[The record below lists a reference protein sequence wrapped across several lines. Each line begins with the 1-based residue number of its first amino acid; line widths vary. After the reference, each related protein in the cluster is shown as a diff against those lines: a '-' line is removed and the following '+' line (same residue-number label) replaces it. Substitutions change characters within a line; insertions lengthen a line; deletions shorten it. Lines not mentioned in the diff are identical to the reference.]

1 MKLWQKISLI
11 ALVFVTLA
19 VQLTQFYILDSHFR
33 SAIAREVN
41 SAASAHSALA
51 ASLSNHAAY
60 ERLKAN
66 TLFLSTDQLTDMLKD
81 TITTDISTA
90 DVIEVKKGGKTIT
103 AVGTEVLDGASY
115 DLASVKP
122 NDAITD
128 GKTVIFDA
136 GEKTYLMVVSII
148 KLEAMS
154 YELRTVYDVTNVYD
168 KHDANL
174 NNARMWGLCCGGGIS
189 VLLLI
194 SVLGSLRPLKRAV
207 KTIGAAAAGDYTVR
221 MPEKGSSE
229 LKTLAHSINEMT
241 ASINERE
248 EKLRGIAESRKRFAD
263 AMAHEMKTP
272 LTSILGF
279 ADILRIKSVVTDEQR
294 RDFASAIVE
303 EAKRLRGLSAK
314 LLTLASTDNTP
325 LDFADIPVA
334 QLFSDVHATMAPV
347 LGRHGIKL
355 TTLHKNAVLHI
366 DRELFLSLLYNLID
380 NAAKASPDNSE
391 IWLIQSE
398 LDGHTVVSVI
408 DRGMGMKPD
417 TVRRA
422 TEAFYMED
430 KARSRKAGGAGL
442 GLALC
447 DDICRRHGA
456 RLEIRST
463 YQKGTTIIIHMNVAP
478 IPKNQGDELEALL
491 QKRPPREKIREKERQ
506 KRNIFLSVFL
516 PLFLCAA
523 ILTLGYFSP
532 TLFSRV
538 MPNFKN
544 KESAAQITGAES
556 PLYLED
562 PSSLVLPPW
571 NDIDDS
577 KSQVYASDNQS
588 VPYSIKMR
596 ITDDL
601 QTYAE
606 STGDSRFYTYNN
618 QLQDPYVYIDMSDL
632 YVRSIIEPF
641 LKGCTINDNMQFSGY
656 MHTYDP
662 NDNFSTLPKYIY
674 AQNVTVNTKEGR
686 DFLVDFVFTPI
697 SGIPLYVHATEID
710 AATAAFP
717 EDSEFFNLVVTALFV
732 ATHAEADADEFT
744 SQVESYYTSDKY
756 TSLIASFYDFPAH
769 LFSFPPDTTPE
780 EDWRVELL
788 VGLRDNMY
796 DMLYNFVYS
805 IDSASSIDYRDESL
819 IVLRNEIGY
828 TMTVF
833 YDAISESITGYGL
846 DPSNPD
852 VYHAA
857 PFLFGETVYQ
867 GAYVYD
873 G

>member
-1 MKLWQKISLI
+1 M
-11 ALVFVTLA
+11 FVTLA

-66 TLFLSTDQLTDMLKD
+66 TLFLSTEQLTDMLKD

-136 GEKTYLMVVSII
+136 GEKTYLMVVSVI

-168 KHDANL
+168 EHDASL
-174 NNARMWGLCCGGGIS
+174 NNARLWGLCCGGGIS

-194 SVLGSLRPLKRAV
+194 SVLGFLRPLKRAV

-279 ADILRIKSVVTDEQR
+279 ADIP
-294 RDFASAIVE
+294 A
-303 EAKRLRGLSAK
+303 
-314 LLTLASTDNTP
+314 
-325 LDFADIPVA
+325 A

-347 LGRHGIKL
+347 LGRRGIKL
-355 TTLHKNAVLHI
+355 TALHKNAMLHI

-491 QKRPPREKIREKERQ
+491 QKRPPREKTRDKAREKERQ
-506 KRNIFLSVFL
+506 KRKKQRE
-516 PLFLCAA
+516 
-523 ILTLGYFSP
+523 TRY
-532 TLFSRV
+532 
-538 MPNFKN
+538 
-544 KESAAQITGAES
+544 
-556 PLYLED
+556 
-562 PSSLVLPPW
+562 
-571 NDIDDS
+571 
-577 KSQVYASDNQS
+577 
-588 VPYSIKMR
+588 
-596 ITDDL
+596 
-601 QTYAE
+601 
-606 STGDSRFYTYNN
+606 
-618 QLQDPYVYIDMSDL
+618 
-632 YVRSIIEPF
+632 
-641 LKGCTINDNMQFSGY
+641 KGGRTI
-656 MHTYDP
+656 
-662 NDNFSTLPKYIY
+662 
-674 AQNVTVNTKEGR
+674 
-686 DFLVDFVFTPI
+686 
-697 SGIPLYVHATEID
+697 
-710 AATAAFP
+710 
-717 EDSEFFNLVVTALFV
+717 
-732 ATHAEADADEFT
+732 
-744 SQVESYYTSDKY
+744 
-756 TSLIASFYDFPAH
+756 
-769 LFSFPPDTTPE
+769 
-780 EDWRVELL
+780 
-788 VGLRDNMY
+788 
-796 DMLYNFVYS
+796 
-805 IDSASSIDYRDESL
+805 
-819 IVLRNEIGY
+819 
-828 TMTVF
+828 
-833 YDAISESITGYGL
+833 
-846 DPSNPD
+846 
-852 VYHAA
+852 
-857 PFLFGETVYQ
+857 
-867 GAYVYD
+867 
-873 G
+873 

>member
-168 KHDANL
+168 EHDVNL

-194 SVLGSLRPLKRAV
+194 SVLGFLRPLKRAV

-279 ADILRIKSVVTDEQR
+279 ADI
-294 RDFASAIVE
+294 
-303 EAKRLRGLSAK
+303 
-314 LLTLASTDNTP
+314 
-325 LDFADIPVA
+325 PVA

-347 LGRHGIKL
+347 LGRRGIKL

-491 QKRPPREKIREKERQ
+491 QKRPPREKTREKERQ
-506 KRNIFLSVFL
+506 KRKKQRE
-516 PLFLCAA
+516 
-523 ILTLGYFSP
+523 TRY
-532 TLFSRV
+532 
-538 MPNFKN
+538 
-544 KESAAQITGAES
+544 
-556 PLYLED
+556 
-562 PSSLVLPPW
+562 
-571 NDIDDS
+571 
-577 KSQVYASDNQS
+577 
-588 VPYSIKMR
+588 
-596 ITDDL
+596 
-601 QTYAE
+601 
-606 STGDSRFYTYNN
+606 
-618 QLQDPYVYIDMSDL
+618 
-632 YVRSIIEPF
+632 
-641 LKGCTINDNMQFSGY
+641 KGGRTI
-656 MHTYDP
+656 
-662 NDNFSTLPKYIY
+662 
-674 AQNVTVNTKEGR
+674 
-686 DFLVDFVFTPI
+686 
-697 SGIPLYVHATEID
+697 
-710 AATAAFP
+710 
-717 EDSEFFNLVVTALFV
+717 
-732 ATHAEADADEFT
+732 
-744 SQVESYYTSDKY
+744 
-756 TSLIASFYDFPAH
+756 
-769 LFSFPPDTTPE
+769 
-780 EDWRVELL
+780 
-788 VGLRDNMY
+788 
-796 DMLYNFVYS
+796 
-805 IDSASSIDYRDESL
+805 
-819 IVLRNEIGY
+819 
-828 TMTVF
+828 
-833 YDAISESITGYGL
+833 
-846 DPSNPD
+846 
-852 VYHAA
+852 
-857 PFLFGETVYQ
+857 
-867 GAYVYD
+867 
-873 G
+873 

>member
-1 MKLWQKISLI
+1 M
-11 ALVFVTLA
+11 FVTLA

-66 TLFLSTDQLTDMLKD
+66 TLFLSTEQLTDMLKD

-136 GEKTYLMVVSII
+136 GEKTYLMVVSVI

-168 KHDANL
+168 EHDASL
-174 NNARMWGLCCGGGIS
+174 NNARLWGLCCGGGIS

-194 SVLGSLRPLKRAV
+194 SVLGFLRPLKRAV

-263 AMAHEMKTP
+263 AMA
-272 LTSILGF
+272 
-279 ADILRIKSVVTDEQR
+279 
-294 RDFASAIVE
+294 
-303 EAKRLRGLSAK
+303 
-314 LLTLASTDNTP
+314 
-325 LDFADIPVA
+325 
-334 QLFSDVHATMAPV
+334 PV
-347 LGRHGIKL
+347 LGRRGIKL
-355 TTLHKNAVLHI
+355 TALHKNAMLHI

-380 NAAKASPDNSE
+380 NAAKASPDNSK

-491 QKRPPREKIREKERQ
+491 QKRPPREKTRDKAREKERQ
-506 KRNIFLSVFL
+506 KRKKQRE
-516 PLFLCAA
+516 
-523 ILTLGYFSP
+523 TRY
-532 TLFSRV
+532 
-538 MPNFKN
+538 
-544 KESAAQITGAES
+544 
-556 PLYLED
+556 
-562 PSSLVLPPW
+562 
-571 NDIDDS
+571 
-577 KSQVYASDNQS
+577 
-588 VPYSIKMR
+588 
-596 ITDDL
+596 
-601 QTYAE
+601 
-606 STGDSRFYTYNN
+606 
-618 QLQDPYVYIDMSDL
+618 
-632 YVRSIIEPF
+632 
-641 LKGCTINDNMQFSGY
+641 KGGRTI
-656 MHTYDP
+656 
-662 NDNFSTLPKYIY
+662 
-674 AQNVTVNTKEGR
+674 
-686 DFLVDFVFTPI
+686 
-697 SGIPLYVHATEID
+697 
-710 AATAAFP
+710 
-717 EDSEFFNLVVTALFV
+717 
-732 ATHAEADADEFT
+732 
-744 SQVESYYTSDKY
+744 
-756 TSLIASFYDFPAH
+756 
-769 LFSFPPDTTPE
+769 
-780 EDWRVELL
+780 
-788 VGLRDNMY
+788 
-796 DMLYNFVYS
+796 
-805 IDSASSIDYRDESL
+805 
-819 IVLRNEIGY
+819 
-828 TMTVF
+828 
-833 YDAISESITGYGL
+833 
-846 DPSNPD
+846 
-852 VYHAA
+852 
-857 PFLFGETVYQ
+857 
-867 GAYVYD
+867 
-873 G
+873 

>member
-11 ALVFVTLA
+11 ALMFVTLA

-66 TLFLSTDQLTDMLKD
+66 TLFLSTEQLTDMLKD

-103 AVGTEVLDGASY
+103 AV
-115 DLASVKP
+115 SV
-122 NDAITD
+122 
-128 GKTVIFDA
+128 
-136 GEKTYLMVVSII
+136 I

-168 KHDANL
+168 EHDASL
-174 NNARMWGLCCGGGIS
+174 NNARLWGLCCGGGIS

-194 SVLGSLRPLKRAV
+194 SVLGFLRPLKRAV

-325 LDFADIPVA
+325 LDFADIPAA

-347 LGRHGIKL
+347 LGRRGIKL
-355 TTLHKNAVLHI
+355 TALHKNAMLHI

-491 QKRPPREKIREKERQ
+491 QKRPPREKTRDKAREKERQ
-506 KRNIFLSVFL
+506 KRKKQRE
-516 PLFLCAA
+516 
-523 ILTLGYFSP
+523 TRY
-532 TLFSRV
+532 
-538 MPNFKN
+538 
-544 KESAAQITGAES
+544 
-556 PLYLED
+556 
-562 PSSLVLPPW
+562 
-571 NDIDDS
+571 
-577 KSQVYASDNQS
+577 
-588 VPYSIKMR
+588 
-596 ITDDL
+596 
-601 QTYAE
+601 
-606 STGDSRFYTYNN
+606 
-618 QLQDPYVYIDMSDL
+618 
-632 YVRSIIEPF
+632 
-641 LKGCTINDNMQFSGY
+641 KGGRTI
-656 MHTYDP
+656 
-662 NDNFSTLPKYIY
+662 
-674 AQNVTVNTKEGR
+674 
-686 DFLVDFVFTPI
+686 
-697 SGIPLYVHATEID
+697 
-710 AATAAFP
+710 
-717 EDSEFFNLVVTALFV
+717 
-732 ATHAEADADEFT
+732 
-744 SQVESYYTSDKY
+744 
-756 TSLIASFYDFPAH
+756 
-769 LFSFPPDTTPE
+769 
-780 EDWRVELL
+780 
-788 VGLRDNMY
+788 
-796 DMLYNFVYS
+796 
-805 IDSASSIDYRDESL
+805 
-819 IVLRNEIGY
+819 
-828 TMTVF
+828 
-833 YDAISESITGYGL
+833 
-846 DPSNPD
+846 
-852 VYHAA
+852 
-857 PFLFGETVYQ
+857 
-867 GAYVYD
+867 
-873 G
+873 

>member
-168 KHDANL
+168 EHDANL

-194 SVLGSLRPLKRAV
+194 SVLGFLRPLKRAV

-248 EKLRGIAESRKRFAD
+248 EKLRGIAESRKR
-263 AMAHEMKTP
+263 
-272 LTSILGF
+272 F

-347 LGRHGIKL
+347 LGRRGIKL

-478 IPKNQGDELEALL
+478 IPKSQGDELEALL
-491 QKRPPREKIREKERQ
+491 QKRPPREKTRDKAREKERQ
-506 KRNIFLSVFL
+506 KRKKQRE
-516 PLFLCAA
+516 
-523 ILTLGYFSP
+523 TRY
-532 TLFSRV
+532 
-538 MPNFKN
+538 
-544 KESAAQITGAES
+544 
-556 PLYLED
+556 
-562 PSSLVLPPW
+562 
-571 NDIDDS
+571 
-577 KSQVYASDNQS
+577 
-588 VPYSIKMR
+588 
-596 ITDDL
+596 
-601 QTYAE
+601 
-606 STGDSRFYTYNN
+606 
-618 QLQDPYVYIDMSDL
+618 
-632 YVRSIIEPF
+632 
-641 LKGCTINDNMQFSGY
+641 KGGRTI
-656 MHTYDP
+656 
-662 NDNFSTLPKYIY
+662 
-674 AQNVTVNTKEGR
+674 
-686 DFLVDFVFTPI
+686 
-697 SGIPLYVHATEID
+697 
-710 AATAAFP
+710 
-717 EDSEFFNLVVTALFV
+717 
-732 ATHAEADADEFT
+732 
-744 SQVESYYTSDKY
+744 
-756 TSLIASFYDFPAH
+756 
-769 LFSFPPDTTPE
+769 
-780 EDWRVELL
+780 
-788 VGLRDNMY
+788 
-796 DMLYNFVYS
+796 
-805 IDSASSIDYRDESL
+805 
-819 IVLRNEIGY
+819 
-828 TMTVF
+828 
-833 YDAISESITGYGL
+833 
-846 DPSNPD
+846 
-852 VYHAA
+852 
-857 PFLFGETVYQ
+857 
-867 GAYVYD
+867 
-873 G
+873 

>member
-103 AVGTEVLDGASY
+103 AVGTEVLNGASY

-148 KLEAMS
+148 KLEAIS

-168 KHDANL
+168 EHDANL

-194 SVLGSLRPLKRAV
+194 SVLGFLRPLKRAV

-248 EKLRGIAESRKRFAD
+248 EKLRGIAESRKR
-263 AMAHEMKTP
+263 
-272 LTSILGF
+272 F

-347 LGRHGIKL
+347 LGRRGIKL

-478 IPKNQGDELEALL
+478 IPKSQGDELEALL
-491 QKRPPREKIREKERQ
+491 QKRPPREKTRDKAREKERQ
-506 KRNIFLSVFL
+506 KRKKQRD
-516 PLFLCAA
+516 
-523 ILTLGYFSP
+523 TRY
-532 TLFSRV
+532 
-538 MPNFKN
+538 
-544 KESAAQITGAES
+544 
-556 PLYLED
+556 
-562 PSSLVLPPW
+562 
-571 NDIDDS
+571 
-577 KSQVYASDNQS
+577 
-588 VPYSIKMR
+588 
-596 ITDDL
+596 
-601 QTYAE
+601 
-606 STGDSRFYTYNN
+606 
-618 QLQDPYVYIDMSDL
+618 
-632 YVRSIIEPF
+632 
-641 LKGCTINDNMQFSGY
+641 KGGRTI
-656 MHTYDP
+656 
-662 NDNFSTLPKYIY
+662 
-674 AQNVTVNTKEGR
+674 
-686 DFLVDFVFTPI
+686 
-697 SGIPLYVHATEID
+697 
-710 AATAAFP
+710 
-717 EDSEFFNLVVTALFV
+717 
-732 ATHAEADADEFT
+732 
-744 SQVESYYTSDKY
+744 
-756 TSLIASFYDFPAH
+756 
-769 LFSFPPDTTPE
+769 
-780 EDWRVELL
+780 
-788 VGLRDNMY
+788 
-796 DMLYNFVYS
+796 
-805 IDSASSIDYRDESL
+805 
-819 IVLRNEIGY
+819 
-828 TMTVF
+828 
-833 YDAISESITGYGL
+833 
-846 DPSNPD
+846 
-852 VYHAA
+852 
-857 PFLFGETVYQ
+857 
-867 GAYVYD
+867 
-873 G
+873 

>member
-90 DVIEVKKGGKTIT
+90 DVIEVKNGG
-103 AVGTEVLDGASY
+103 
-115 DLASVKP
+115 
-122 NDAITD
+122 
-128 GKTVIFDA
+128 
-136 GEKTYLMVVSII
+136 
-148 KLEAMS
+148 
-154 YELRTVYDVTNVYD
+154 
-168 KHDANL
+168 
-174 NNARMWGLCCGGGIS
+174 
-189 VLLLI
+189 
-194 SVLGSLRPLKRAV
+194 

-325 LDFADIPVA
+325 LDFADIPAA

-347 LGRHGIKL
+347 LGRRGIKL

-491 QKRPPREKIREKERQ
+491 QKRPPREKTRDKAREKERQ
-506 KRNIFLSVFL
+506 KRKKQRE
-516 PLFLCAA
+516 
-523 ILTLGYFSP
+523 TRY
-532 TLFSRV
+532 
-538 MPNFKN
+538 
-544 KESAAQITGAES
+544 
-556 PLYLED
+556 
-562 PSSLVLPPW
+562 
-571 NDIDDS
+571 
-577 KSQVYASDNQS
+577 
-588 VPYSIKMR
+588 
-596 ITDDL
+596 
-601 QTYAE
+601 
-606 STGDSRFYTYNN
+606 
-618 QLQDPYVYIDMSDL
+618 
-632 YVRSIIEPF
+632 
-641 LKGCTINDNMQFSGY
+641 KGGRTI
-656 MHTYDP
+656 
-662 NDNFSTLPKYIY
+662 
-674 AQNVTVNTKEGR
+674 
-686 DFLVDFVFTPI
+686 
-697 SGIPLYVHATEID
+697 
-710 AATAAFP
+710 
-717 EDSEFFNLVVTALFV
+717 
-732 ATHAEADADEFT
+732 
-744 SQVESYYTSDKY
+744 
-756 TSLIASFYDFPAH
+756 
-769 LFSFPPDTTPE
+769 
-780 EDWRVELL
+780 
-788 VGLRDNMY
+788 
-796 DMLYNFVYS
+796 
-805 IDSASSIDYRDESL
+805 
-819 IVLRNEIGY
+819 
-828 TMTVF
+828 
-833 YDAISESITGYGL
+833 
-846 DPSNPD
+846 
-852 VYHAA
+852 
-857 PFLFGETVYQ
+857 
-867 GAYVYD
+867 
-873 G
+873 

>member
-168 KHDANL
+168 EHDANL
-174 NNARMWGLCCGGGIS
+174 NNARMWGLCCGGSIS

-194 SVLGSLRPLKRAV
+194 SVLGFLRPLKRAV

-334 QLFSDVHATMAPV
+334 QLFSDVHATMAPA
-347 LGRHGIKL
+347 RHQ
-355 TTLHKNAVLHI
+355 A
-366 DRELFLSLLYNLID
+366 D
-380 NAAKASPDNSE
+380 NAAQK
-391 IWLIQSE
+391 
-398 LDGHTVVSVI
+398 
-408 DRGMGMKPD
+408 
-417 TVRRA
+417 RRA
-422 TEAFYMED
+422 
-430 KARSRKAGGAGL
+430 
-442 GLALC
+442 
-447 DDICRRHGA
+447 
-456 RLEIRST
+456 
-463 YQKGTTIIIHMNVAP
+463 
-478 IPKNQGDELEALL
+478 
-491 QKRPPREKIREKERQ
+491 
-506 KRNIFLSVFL
+506 
-516 PLFLCAA
+516 
-523 ILTLGYFSP
+523 
-532 TLFSRV
+532 
-538 MPNFKN
+538 
-544 KESAAQITGAES
+544 
-556 PLYLED
+556 
-562 PSSLVLPPW
+562 
-571 NDIDDS
+571 
-577 KSQVYASDNQS
+577 
-588 VPYSIKMR
+588 
-596 ITDDL
+596 
-601 QTYAE
+601 
-606 STGDSRFYTYNN
+606 
-618 QLQDPYVYIDMSDL
+618 
-632 YVRSIIEPF
+632 
-641 LKGCTINDNMQFSGY
+641 
-656 MHTYDP
+656 
-662 NDNFSTLPKYIY
+662 
-674 AQNVTVNTKEGR
+674 
-686 DFLVDFVFTPI
+686 
-697 SGIPLYVHATEID
+697 
-710 AATAAFP
+710 
-717 EDSEFFNLVVTALFV
+717 
-732 ATHAEADADEFT
+732 
-744 SQVESYYTSDKY
+744 
-756 TSLIASFYDFPAH
+756 AH
-769 LFSFPPDTTPE
+769 
-780 EDWRVELL
+780 
-788 VGLRDNMY
+788 
-796 DMLYNFVYS
+796 
-805 IDSASSIDYRDESL
+805 
-819 IVLRNEIGY
+819 
-828 TMTVF
+828 
-833 YDAISESITGYGL
+833 
-846 DPSNPD
+846 
-852 VYHAA
+852 
-857 PFLFGETVYQ
+857 
-867 GAYVYD
+867 
-873 G
+873 

>member
-168 KHDANL
+168 EHDANL

-189 VLLLI
+189 VL
-194 SVLGSLRPLKRAV
+194 GFLRPLKRAV

-347 LGRHGIKL
+347 LGRRGIKL

-491 QKRPPREKIREKERQ
+491 QKRPPREKYARKNARSAKSSAKPATKEAERYETQ
-506 KRNIFLSVFL
+506 HFSLCFSAFVPLRRHFDARLFL
-516 PLFLCAA
+516 PHA
-523 ILTLGYFSP
+523 I
-532 TLFSRV
+532 
-538 MPNFKN
+538 
-544 KESAAQITGAES
+544 
-556 PLYLED
+556 
-562 PSSLVLPPW
+562 
-571 NDIDDS
+571 
-577 KSQVYASDNQS
+577 
-588 VPYSIKMR
+588 
-596 ITDDL
+596 
-601 QTYAE
+601 
-606 STGDSRFYTYNN
+606 
-618 QLQDPYVYIDMSDL
+618 
-632 YVRSIIEPF
+632 
-641 LKGCTINDNMQFSGY
+641 
-656 MHTYDP
+656 
-662 NDNFSTLPKYIY
+662 
-674 AQNVTVNTKEGR
+674 
-686 DFLVDFVFTPI
+686 
-697 SGIPLYVHATEID
+697 
-710 AATAAFP
+710 
-717 EDSEFFNLVVTALFV
+717 
-732 ATHAEADADEFT
+732 
-744 SQVESYYTSDKY
+744 
-756 TSLIASFYDFPAH
+756 
-769 LFSFPPDTTPE
+769 
-780 EDWRVELL
+780 
-788 VGLRDNMY
+788 
-796 DMLYNFVYS
+796 
-805 IDSASSIDYRDESL
+805 
-819 IVLRNEIGY
+819 
-828 TMTVF
+828 
-833 YDAISESITGYGL
+833 
-846 DPSNPD
+846 
-852 VYHAA
+852 
-857 PFLFGETVYQ
+857 
-867 GAYVYD
+867 
-873 G
+873 

>member
-168 KHDANL
+168 EHDANL

-194 SVLGSLRPLKRAV
+194 SVLGFLRPLKRAV

-279 ADILRIKSVVTDEQR
+279 ADI
-294 RDFASAIVE
+294 
-303 EAKRLRGLSAK
+303 
-314 LLTLASTDNTP
+314 
-325 LDFADIPVA
+325 PVA

-347 LGRHGIKL
+347 LGRRGIKL

-506 KRNIFLSVFL
+506 KRKKQRE
-516 PLFLCAA
+516 
-523 ILTLGYFSP
+523 TRY
-532 TLFSRV
+532 
-538 MPNFKN
+538 
-544 KESAAQITGAES
+544 
-556 PLYLED
+556 
-562 PSSLVLPPW
+562 
-571 NDIDDS
+571 
-577 KSQVYASDNQS
+577 
-588 VPYSIKMR
+588 
-596 ITDDL
+596 
-601 QTYAE
+601 
-606 STGDSRFYTYNN
+606 
-618 QLQDPYVYIDMSDL
+618 
-632 YVRSIIEPF
+632 
-641 LKGCTINDNMQFSGY
+641 KGGRTI
-656 MHTYDP
+656 
-662 NDNFSTLPKYIY
+662 
-674 AQNVTVNTKEGR
+674 
-686 DFLVDFVFTPI
+686 
-697 SGIPLYVHATEID
+697 
-710 AATAAFP
+710 
-717 EDSEFFNLVVTALFV
+717 
-732 ATHAEADADEFT
+732 
-744 SQVESYYTSDKY
+744 
-756 TSLIASFYDFPAH
+756 
-769 LFSFPPDTTPE
+769 
-780 EDWRVELL
+780 
-788 VGLRDNMY
+788 
-796 DMLYNFVYS
+796 
-805 IDSASSIDYRDESL
+805 
-819 IVLRNEIGY
+819 
-828 TMTVF
+828 
-833 YDAISESITGYGL
+833 
-846 DPSNPD
+846 
-852 VYHAA
+852 
-857 PFLFGETVYQ
+857 
-867 GAYVYD
+867 
-873 G
+873 

>member
-168 KHDANL
+168 EHDANL

-194 SVLGSLRPLKRAV
+194 SVLGFLRPLKRAV

-303 EAKRLRGLSAK
+303 EAKRLRGL
-314 LLTLASTDNTP
+314 
-325 LDFADIPVA
+325 IPVA

-347 LGRHGIKL
+347 LGRRGIKL

-491 QKRPPREKIREKERQ
+491 QKRPPREKTRDKAREKERQ
-506 KRNIFLSVFL
+506 KRKKQRE
-516 PLFLCAA
+516 
-523 ILTLGYFSP
+523 TRY
-532 TLFSRV
+532 
-538 MPNFKN
+538 
-544 KESAAQITGAES
+544 
-556 PLYLED
+556 
-562 PSSLVLPPW
+562 
-571 NDIDDS
+571 
-577 KSQVYASDNQS
+577 
-588 VPYSIKMR
+588 
-596 ITDDL
+596 
-601 QTYAE
+601 
-606 STGDSRFYTYNN
+606 
-618 QLQDPYVYIDMSDL
+618 
-632 YVRSIIEPF
+632 
-641 LKGCTINDNMQFSGY
+641 KGGRTI
-656 MHTYDP
+656 
-662 NDNFSTLPKYIY
+662 
-674 AQNVTVNTKEGR
+674 
-686 DFLVDFVFTPI
+686 
-697 SGIPLYVHATEID
+697 
-710 AATAAFP
+710 
-717 EDSEFFNLVVTALFV
+717 
-732 ATHAEADADEFT
+732 
-744 SQVESYYTSDKY
+744 
-756 TSLIASFYDFPAH
+756 
-769 LFSFPPDTTPE
+769 
-780 EDWRVELL
+780 
-788 VGLRDNMY
+788 
-796 DMLYNFVYS
+796 
-805 IDSASSIDYRDESL
+805 
-819 IVLRNEIGY
+819 
-828 TMTVF
+828 
-833 YDAISESITGYGL
+833 
-846 DPSNPD
+846 
-852 VYHAA
+852 
-857 PFLFGETVYQ
+857 
-867 GAYVYD
+867 
-873 G
+873 